1 MRNPWEDIELS
12 DYESHMSLPAV
23 MQEQC
28 LDKMMEE
35 QFCCYPVKTIMVLG
49 IAGGNGLEHI
59 DPRRIERVYGVD
71 VNEGYLAECAHR
83 YVCLGDVLEC
93 LHIDLTGEGTTLPHA
108 DLVVADLLVE
118 YIGYECFARVVDA
131 VRPSYVS
138 AIIQVNT
145 DAGFVSGSPYQHVF
159 DRLDSVHHQM
169 DEGALSQAMAGIGY
183 TPDAKEERPLPNGK
197 KLVRLD
203 YGR

>member
-12 DYESHMSLPAV
+12 DYEGHMSSQTV

-28 LDKMMEE
+28 LNEMMKG
-35 QFCCYPVKTIMVLG
+35 QVCRHPVKTVMVLG
-49 IAGGNGLEHI
+49 VAGGNGLEHI

-71 VNEGYLAECAHR
+71 VNEEYLAECAHR
-83 YVCLGDVLEC
+83 YACLGDVLKC
-93 LHIDLTGEGTTLPHA
+93 LHADLTDEGITLPHA

-118 YIGYECFARVVDA
+118 YIGCECFARVVKA
-131 VRPSYVS
+131 VGPSYVS

-159 DRLDSVHHQM
+159 DRLDSVHHQI
-169 DEGALSQAMAGIGY
+169 DEDALSCTMTDIGY
-183 TPDAKEERPLPNGK
+183 MPDAKEERLLPNGK

-203 YGR
+203 YGC